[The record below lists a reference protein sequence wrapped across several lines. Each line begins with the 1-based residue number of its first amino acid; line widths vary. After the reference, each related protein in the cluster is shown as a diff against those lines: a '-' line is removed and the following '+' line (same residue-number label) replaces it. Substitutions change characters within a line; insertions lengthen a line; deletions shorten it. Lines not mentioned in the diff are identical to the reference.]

1 MLIIGA
7 GGFAKEILE
16 DIIGRNVNISF
27 YDDVSDDDSVFPRNR
42 FSTLKTIEAAK
53 SYFETYGY
61 EFTIGIGNPLL
72 RFKMFEKFDSIGGQ
86 FSSTI
91 SSLAKIGSFDIEI
104 GIGSNILANCTI
116 SSSVKIGH
124 GCIIYYGAIITH
136 DCIIGKFVEISPG
149 AVLLGKVQVGAFSQ
163 IGSGA
168 IVLPNI
174 KVGKNSIIG
183 AGAVVTKDVPDNKVV
198 AGIPAKIIRDLSP
211 LEIENE

>member
-1 MLIIGA
+1 MLVIGA

-16 DIIGRNVNISF
+16 DIIGKSSNISF
-27 YDDVSDDDSVFPRNR
+27 YDDVSDNDSVFLRNR
-42 FSTLKTIEAAK
+42 FSVLRTIDAAK
-53 SYFETYGY
+53 AYFKTYGY

-72 RFKMFEKFDSIGGQ
+72 RFKMCEKFESIGGQ

-91 SSLAKIGSFDIEI
+91 SSLAKIGSFDVEV

-116 SSSVKIGH
+116 SSSVNIGQ

-136 DCIIGKFVEISPG
+136 DCTIGNFVEVSPG

-168 IVLPNI
+168 IVLPGI
-174 KVGKNSIIG
+174 KIGKNSVIG
-183 AGAVVTKDVPDNKVV
+183 AGAVVTRDVPDNQLV
-198 AGIPAKIIRDLSP
+198 AGIPAKIIRDLTP